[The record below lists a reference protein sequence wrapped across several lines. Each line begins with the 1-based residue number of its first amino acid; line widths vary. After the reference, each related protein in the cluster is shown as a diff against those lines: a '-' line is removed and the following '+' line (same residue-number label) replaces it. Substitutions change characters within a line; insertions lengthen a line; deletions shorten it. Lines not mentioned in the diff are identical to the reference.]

1 MWFGARRTFLA
12 AKKLLLHRPYHV
24 YIQGV
29 MEQKGLNVLV
39 VDDEEDIQWLFKQ
52 QFRRE
57 IRAGRLRFHFAL
69 SGEEALDYMRE
80 GGGAHVVLV
89 FSDINMPGMTGLEL
103 LKRLRTEYKDLP
115 VHMIT
120 AYGDDANYKIAMQYG
135 ASGYMTKP
143 IDFSELKST
152 VQALIN

>member
-1 MWFGARRTFLA
+1 MQNAIALIYTKGF
-12 AKKLLLHRPYHV
+12 
-24 YIQGV
+24 
-29 MEQKGLNVLV
+29 MEQKSLDVLV
-39 VDDEEDIQWLFKQ
+39 VDDEEDVQWLFKQ

-57 IRAGRLRFHFAL
+57 IRSGQVAFHFAL
-69 SGEEALDYMRE
+69 SGEEALNFMRE

-103 LKRLRTEYKDLP
+103 LKNLRNEYKDLP

-120 AYGDDANYKIAMQYG
+120 AYGDEVNYQTAMDYG
-135 ASGYMTKP
+135 AAGYMTKP

-152 VQALIN
+152 VQSFLN

>member
-1 MWFGARRTFLA
+1 
-12 AKKLLLHRPYHV
+12 
-24 YIQGV
+24 
-29 MEQKGLNVLV
+29 MEQKSLNVLV
-39 VDDEEDIQWLFKQ
+39 VDDEEDVQWLFRQ

-57 IRAGRLRFHFAL
+57 IRAGLLAFHFAL
-69 SGEEALDYMRE
+69 SGEEALDFMHE
-80 GGGAHVVLV
+80 GGGAQVVLV

-103 LKRLRTEYKDLP
+103 LKRLRMDYKDLP

-120 AYGDDANYKIAMQYG
+120 AYGDDMNYQIAMQYG
-135 ASGYMTKP
+135 ATGYMTKP